1 MNKDL
6 KEKLDRLVKVLA
18 EQDGQTPKDEGD
30 DPIAQELA
38 DLLGDIREIPDPD
51 SSDGRPWWDSTF
63 GSVIILLGSTAF
75 WQLVKYLRKNGW
87 TLRRI
92 AELFMRTKTRCPQG
106 STDPCCIALKRITDV
121 LHDWSNGRDGDIA
134 GLMDKI
140 SEISSVLSAIASCS
154 WMRDT
159 LLAVLQAY
167 LRVYLVNVLGMT
179 EEQAA
184 QLIKKL
190 LEWILS
196 GANPNRRPVLAPG
209 SNDPSAGDEGNCQP
223 NKGIIQK
230 SLWEK
235 FRDVLEDSAYVIAVI
250 GAIAAVIIAAIVA
263 CGGTLVGCAGLP
275 AAVAAIVALFASIG
289 INMSEDEA
297 EQLIRDQSLAS
308 GCIERGTEAVMASS
322 ERIKALRSALR
333 KKLTTQ

>member
-51 SSDGRPWWDSTF
+51 SEPSWWTTAF
-63 GSVIILLGSTAF
+63 NWVLYLLGPAAF
-75 WQLVKYLRKNGW
+75 WYFIKSLKKGGW
-87 TLRRI
+87 TNRQI
-92 AELFMRTKTRCPQG
+92 AELLARIRGRCPQG
-106 STDPCCIALKRITDV
+106 TTDPCCLALKRITDI
-121 LHDWSNGRDGDIA
+121 LHDWSNGREGDIA

-140 SEISSVLSAIASCS
+140 SEISTILAAISSCP

-196 GANPNRRPVLAPG
+196 GADPNRRPVLAPG
-209 SNDPSAGDEGNCQP
+209 ANDPSAGDEGNCQP

-235 FRDVLEDSAYVIAVI
+235 FKDVLEDSAYVIAVI

-308 GCIERGTEAVMASS
+308 GCVETGTESVMASS

>member
-106 STDPCCIALKRITDV
+106 STDPCCVALKRITDV
-121 LHDWSNGRDGDIA
+121 LHDWSNGHDGDIA

-140 SEISSVLSAIASCS
+140 SEISSVLAAIASCS

-196 GANPNRRPVLAPG
+196 GADPNRRPVLVPG
-209 SNDPSAGDEGNCQP
+209 GGTSSPGTEECEP
-223 NKGIIQK
+223 NRNKIEQG
-230 SLWEK
+230 LWERYGSSV
-235 FRDVLEDSAYVIAVI
+235 RDFAWGATVIIAIVGI
-250 GAIAAVIIAAIVA
+250 IAAVAIA
-263 CGGTLVGCAGLP
+263 CGASGGAGCALIP
-275 AAVAAIVALFASIG
+275 KAVAAIIALFATVGVAMGEEEARDLIEDLS
-289 INMSEDEA
+289 SE
-297 EQLIRDQSLAS
+297 SCAS
-308 GCIERGTEAVMASS
+308 TGTEPVKSS
-322 ERIKALRSALR
+322 DNNLRLLREALGKR
-333 KKLTTQ
+333 KESK